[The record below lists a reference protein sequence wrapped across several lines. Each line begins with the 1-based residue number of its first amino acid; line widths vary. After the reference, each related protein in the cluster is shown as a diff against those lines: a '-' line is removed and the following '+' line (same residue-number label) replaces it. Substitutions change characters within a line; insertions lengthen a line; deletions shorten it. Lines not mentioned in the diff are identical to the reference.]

1 MTPPKILKA
10 WGGEFNFVLDVCAS
24 PQSTKCPV
32 WFDED
37 QDAFKQDWTEVA
49 RLGVWKTGGTVAPA
63 GSAPFRPVTAWCNP
77 PYGPYKGKTLVD
89 WIRKGYEESLS
100 GLTVVFLLPAN
111 KQDQDWWHALVEPH
125 AETVPAKGRIHF
137 LDPATGQRPIK
148 WSEKRRKFVRD
159 GNSQGSVFVIF
170 GPNYKPRAP
179 RRSFVVPPDELI
191 VPAKRRTKTLLT
203 TP

>member
-1 MTPPKILKA
+1 
-10 WGGEFNFVLDVCAS
+10 
-24 PQSTKCPV
+24 
-32 WFDED
+32 
-37 QDAFKQDWTEVA
+37 
-49 RLGVWKTGGTVAPA
+49 
-63 GSAPFRPVTAWCNP
+63 
-77 PYGPYKGKTLVD
+77 VD

-137 LDPATGQRPIK
+137 LDPATANGRSNGPR
-148 WSEKRRKFVRD
+148 SG
-159 GNSQGSVFVIF
+159 GNSFGMATARGSVFVIF